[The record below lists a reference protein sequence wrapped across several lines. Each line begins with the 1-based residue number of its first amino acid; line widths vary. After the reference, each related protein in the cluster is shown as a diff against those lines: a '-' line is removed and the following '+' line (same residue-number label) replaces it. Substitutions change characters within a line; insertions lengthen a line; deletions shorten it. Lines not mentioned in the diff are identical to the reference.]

1 MVTRS
6 ARIGLILV
14 AALGLAQLPASAS
27 GSVGPGG
34 VKATASASY
43 SRGKAITFRELVCR
57 GCPIEK
63 RDFNRDRAGRV
74 KESIDAALAGRSGGS
89 ETDNIK
95 QLCADDAQACSGK
108 LEAVQYFLQR
118 RYKL

>member
-1 MVTRS
+1 MARS
-6 ARIGLILV
+6 VYFGLLLV
-14 AALGLAQLPASAS
+14 AAMALAQLPASAS

-34 VKATASASY
+34 VKAAASAGY

-57 GCPIEK
+57 NCPIGK
-63 RDFNRDRAGRV
+63 RDFNRERARSV
-74 KESIDAALAGRSGGS
+74 KESIDAALAGRSGGA

-95 QLCADDAQACSGK
+95 ALCAGDAESCAGK

>member
-1 MVTRS
+1 MTRS
-6 ARIGLILV
+6 VHVGLVLA
-14 AALGLAQLPASAS
+14 AALGLVHLPAFAS

-43 SRGKAITFRELVCR
+43 SRGKAITFRELVCHQ
-57 GCPIEK
+57 CPIAK
-63 RDFNRDRAGRV
+63 RDFNRERARSV
-74 KESIDAALAGRSGGS
+74 KESIDAALAGQSGGA

-95 QLCADDAQACSGK
+95 ELCADDAQACAGK

>member
-1 MVTRS
+1 MVRS
-6 ARIGLILV
+6 IHAGMLLGV
-14 AALGLAQLPASAS
+14 ALGLAQLPAFAS
-27 GSVGPGG
+27 GSVNLGGG
-34 VKATASASY
+34 VAAAASAQY
-43 SRGKAITFRELVCR
+43 TRGKVITFRELVCR
-57 GCPIEK
+57 DCPIQK
-63 RDFNRDRAGRV
+63 RDFNRERASRV

-95 QLCADDAQACSGK
+95 KLCAGDAEGCASK

>member
-1 MVTRS
+1 MRRS
-6 ARIGLILV
+6 VYVGSVLA
-14 AALGLAQLPASAS
+14 AALGLVHLPAFAS
-27 GSVGPGG
+27 GSVGPGS
-34 VKATASASY
+34 VKAAASASY

-57 GCPIEK
+57 RCPIEK
-63 RDFNRDRAGRV
+63 RDFNRDRARDV